1 MFETR
6 DNSNKSSL
14 LLPVNSTEFA
24 FNPLEALTYWTS
36 DVMLTC
42 LTSSRLSAVSVNNF
56 FIYVSALIRLFPL
69 RVKRPSITPTDPH
82 KIKPTTA

>member
-6 DNSNKSSL
+6 YNSNKSSL

-24 FNPLEALTYWTS
+24 FNPLEALTYWIS

-42 LTSSRLSAVSVNNF
+42 LTSSVNNF
-56 FIYVSALIRLFPL
+56 FIYMYLPSFDFFPFELRDQVSHPPTLIR
-69 RVKRPSITPTDPH
+69 
-82 KIKPTTA
+82 